1 MFVGWT
7 RRTVGWRP
15 LGTRL
20 LGKRLLGKWLL
31 GASLLLSG
39 MVSMA
44 EEQTASKETASK
56 EAAAAEA
63 KPAKSSARKQSAEF
77 TTGSGDAIIEYIN
90 QETRQAWK
98 DNGIDASPVADD
110 AEWMRRVYLDIVG
123 HIPEADEVGK
133 FLARKDKAKRSKLI
147 EQLLDDPGY
156 TRNWTTVWTNL
167 CIGQQTPRRVSRDGM
182 AKFFREAFGRNRAWN
197 EVVFDLVSA
206 EGHFEQNGAVNF
218 LLAQMQDQDDGV
230 QMTAKTTRLFLGM
243 QVQCTQCHDHPSNEW
258 KQDQFWKFNSFFR
271 QTAKVDHRKYDT
283 KAGRMVDDFSELV
296 WRDYDGPVYFEKRNG
311 LMQVAYPTYF
321 GSEVDPGPVTER
333 RTELAKLMTS
343 GEQPQIALAM
353 VNRMWCH
360 FFGYGFTR
368 PIDDIGP
375 HNPPT
380 HPALMDRLA
389 AEFVNSGY
397 DCKQLMK
404 WIANSEPY
412 QLTSKMG
419 KKNQLDNPAV
429 GEIPLFSRVYVKPL
443 TAEQLYDSLIIATNA
458 HKSGRSGWEQSEKQR
473 QEWLQQFVRAFG
485 NDEGEETSSFDGSI
499 PQALMMMNGD
509 LVKDAVSFKSGSHLG
524 DILADKGNDAQK
536 LQKIYMTSL
545 GRHPTK
551 SEMNAVQKYFRASR
565 DPMSVYSDLF
575 WALLNSN
582 EFIFNH

>member
-1 MFVGWT
+1 MLRGWI
-7 RRTVGWRP
+7 RQPV
-15 LGTRL
+15 
-20 LGKRLLGKWLL
+20 KWQLC
-31 GASLLLSG
+31 APVFCAALLLIGADGFLSA
-39 MVSMA
+39 A
-44 EEQTASKETASK
+44 EKNPAKAGAAK
-56 EAAAAEA
+56 EAAQEASSVESNSAESDPG
-63 KPAKSSARKQSAEF
+63 KPSAEF
-77 TTGSGDAIIEYIN
+77 TTGSGDAIIGFIN
-90 QETRQAWK
+90 QEVRQGWK
-98 DNGIDASPVADD
+98 DNGVDPSPVADD
-110 AEWMRRVYLDIVG
+110 AEWLRRAYLDFLG
-123 HIPEADEVGK
+123 RIPEVEEVEN
-133 FLARKDKAKRSKLI
+133 FLANKDKAKRTKLV
-147 EQLLDDPGY
+147 EKLLDDPGY
-156 TRNWTTVWTNL
+156 ARNWTTIWTNL

-182 AKFFREAFGRNRAWN
+182 TKFFREAFGRNRAWN
-197 EVVFDLVSA
+197 EVVFDIVSA

-243 QVQCTQCHDHPSNEW
+243 QVQCTQCHDHPFNEW

-283 KAGRMVDDFSELV
+283 KAGRMVDDYSELV

-311 LMQVAYPTYF
+311 LMQVAYPIYF
-321 GSEVDPGPVTER
+321 GSEIDPGPVTER

-343 GEQPQIALAM
+343 GEKPQIALAM
-353 VNRMWCH
+353 VNRVWCH

-368 PIDDIGP
+368 PVDDIGP

-397 DCKQLMK
+397 DLKQLMK
-404 WIANSEPY
+404 WIANSDPY
-412 QLTSKMG
+412 QLTSRMG
-419 KKNQLDNPAV
+419 KKNQQDNPAV
-429 GEIPLFSRVYVKPL
+429 GEIPLFSRVYVKPM
-443 TAEQLYDSLIIATNA
+443 TAEQLYDSLIVATNA

-473 QEWLQQFVRAFG
+473 QDWLQQFVRTFG

-499 PQALMMMNGD
+499 PQALMMMNGE

-524 DILADKGNDAQK
+524 DILAGKGNDAQK
-536 LQKIYMTSL
+536 LQQIYLTSL
-545 GRHPTK
+545 SRHPTK
-551 SEMNAVQKYFRASR
+551 AEMSAVQKYFRASR
-565 DPMSVYSDLF
+565 DPLSVYSDLF